1 MSEELL
7 VASTDLRLY
16 QTTDEETLI
25 WSWKLSSPAAIASF
39 SPDSTL
45 IASNGRYDRLLKI
58 WRRLSYGLDDVRFD
72 FSYLSHPATV
82 TGIQWRASSPSC
94 QAADNVLYTICADN
108 KVRVWTAT
116 EPHASQVL
124 QLWTE
129 IDIRESIQPRHLDP
143 VHDSSA
149 RYVFFVHSYDFKSAI
164 DAAYKNIDDD
174 EQQRKHVLEHLAEI
188 SDRTPEIC
196 VVLDD
201 RGHMSAWGMENIE
214 KRVRSTTDVFNFAHF
229 ENCNILRES
238 KMAAS
243 LGFVQFL
250 TFCTDEPEIGYAVLA
265 HHFDGRI
272 VWLEGYLNDFFDPT
286 QSEALLQ
293 VKALWTGHEGSIK
306 KIQRTI
312 SGQALISRTNDNESL
327 IWKQRHDTDAMA
339 LTRQSL
345 LDSSEHIHRTWL
357 LANGNFTINLHHQS
371 ISLWDTRS
379 LTAIQIARCEY
390 QIVGKP
396 LCLLQLPSSESTLS
410 TKYLATISSNMKGIV
425 WELVLPIDKETKL
438 PAMRQFCSFDL
449 GMSDNLAFV
458 IPVDPAGSA
467 PIAPGFLDTFAK
479 DVALSYTNSGILHT
493 WTAKVNPTVES
504 VDWLLTSTVET
515 GIDRPFLASGSSIRK
530 IALVNESRNG
540 LTIWDSRSGQLEY
553 GKEYPA
559 QEMVQ
564 DLDWTS
570 TPDEQSILA
579 LGFAHKVII
588 LAQMRYDYLDNG
600 PAWVPIREINIRD
613 STPHQIGDSTW
624 LGSGNLVVGAGT
636 QLFIYDK
643 LITTSD
649 EMVTD
654 LLLPTHGHTYVDLF
668 DVVALL
674 NGPLPL
680 YHPQFLAQCI
690 LAGKHA
696 LVSKIIVSLNNSLKF
711 SAGDHVDSLLD
722 ISLEQFIV
730 NEQVF
735 LKFILLYSSL
745 TNIGSLTELSE
756 GETGSLCRS

>member
-1 MSEELL
+1 MDDEIKTACSLSWGISEELL
-7 VASTDLRLY
+7 VASFDLRLY
-16 QTTDEETLI
+16 QTDDDENLI
-25 WSWKLSSPAAIASF
+25 WSRKLSSPAAIATF

-58 WRRLSYGLDDVRFD
+58 WRRLSYGSNDVRFD

-82 TGIQWRASSPSC
+82 TGIQWRATHPSC
-94 QAADNVLYTICADN
+94 QALDNVLYTICADN

-116 EPHASQVL
+116 DPHASQVL

-143 VHDSSA
+143 MHDSNA
-149 RYVFFVHSYDFKSAI
+149 RYVFFIHSYDFKSAV
-164 DAAYKNIDDD
+164 DAAYKNIESN
-174 EQQRKHVLEHLAEI
+174 EQQRKHVLEHLTEI
-188 SDRTPEIC
+188 SDRKPEIC

-201 RGHMSAWGMENIE
+201 HGHMSAWGMENIE
-214 KRVRSTTDVFNFAHF
+214 KMARTTTDVFNFAHI
-229 ENCNILRES
+229 ENCNILHAS
-238 KMAAS
+238 KTAPS
-243 LGFVQFL
+243 LGCVRFL
-250 TFCTDEPEIGYAVLA
+250 TFCIGEPEIGYTVLA

-272 VWLEGYLNDFFDPT
+272 VWLEGDLSDFFDPT
-286 QSEALLQ
+286 QGKALLH
-293 VKALWTGHEGSIK
+293 VRALWTGHEGSIK

-312 SGQALISRTNDNESL
+312 SGQALISRTNDNEGL
-327 IWKQRHDTDAMA
+327 IWKQRHSEHGMA
-339 LTRQSL
+339 LTRQSF
-345 LDSSEHIHRTWL
+345 LDSPEHIHRTWL
-357 LANGNFTINLHHQS
+357 LANGNFTANLHHQS
-371 ISLWDTRS
+371 ISLWNTMAF
-379 LTAIQIARCEY
+379 TAIQIARCEY
-390 QIVGKP
+390 HIVGKP
-396 LCLLQLPSSESTLS
+396 LCLLQLPSPDSTSS
-410 TKYLATISSNMKGIV
+410 TRYLATVSSSMKGIV
-425 WELVLPIDKETKL
+425 WEVVLPSGSDTTQQT
-438 PAMRQFCSFDL
+438 MRQFCSFDL
-449 GMSDNLAFV
+449 GMSDDLAFV

-467 PIAPGFLDTFAK
+467 PIASGFLDTFAK

-493 WTAKVNPTVES
+493 WTAKVNSKVET

-530 IALVNESRNG
+530 VALINEYRNG

-553 GKEYPA
+553 DKEYPA

-579 LGFAHKVII
+579 VGFAYKVII
-588 LAQMRYDYLDNG
+588 LAQIRYDYLDNG
-600 PAWVPIREINIRD
+600 PAWAPIREIYIRD
-613 STPHQIGDSTW
+613 STPHPIGDSTW
-624 LGSGNLVVGAGT
+624 LGNGNLVVGAGT

-654 LLLPTHGHTYVDLF
+654 LSLPTHGHTSVDLF

-696 LVSKIIVSLNNSLKF
+696 LVSKIIVSLNKTLKF
-711 SAGDHVDSLLD
+711 SAGDQVDSLLD
-722 ISLEQFIV
+722 IALEQFIV
-730 NEQVF
+730 DEQVF
-735 LKFILLYSSL
+735 
-745 TNIGSLTELSE
+745 
-756 GETGSLCRS
+756 

>member
-1 MSEELL
+1 M
-7 VASTDLRLY
+7 ASSNLRLY
-16 QTTDEETLI
+16 QTDDKETLI
-25 WSWKLSSPAAIASF
+25 WSRKLSSPAEIATF

-45 IASNGRYDRLLKI
+45 IASTGRYDRLLKI
-58 WRRLSYGLDDVRFD
+58 WRRLSYGSDDVRFD

-82 TGIQWRASSPSC
+82 TGIHWRAAHPNC
-94 QAADNVLYTICADN
+94 HAVENILYTTCADN

-116 EPHASQVL
+116 DPHASQVL
-124 QLWTE
+124 QIWAE
-129 IDIRESIQPRHLDP
+129 IDIRQSIQPRHLDP
-143 VHDSSA
+143 MHDSDA
-149 RYVFFVHSYDFKSAI
+149 RYVFFIDSHDFKSAI
-164 DAAYKNIDDD
+164 DGAYKSMDND
-174 EQQRKHVLEHLAEI
+174 EQQRKHVLEHLTEI
-188 SDRTPEIC
+188 SERKPEIC

-201 RGHMSAWGMENIE
+201 HGHMSALGMENIG
-214 KRVRSTTDVFNFAHF
+214 KRARTTTDVFNFAHV
-229 ENCNILRES
+229 ENCNILHAS
-238 KMAAS
+238 KTAPS
-243 LGFVQFL
+243 PGCVRFL
-250 TFCTDEPEIGYAVLA
+250 TFCTDEHETGYAVLA

-272 VWLEGYLNDFFDPT
+272 VWLEGRLNDFFDPT
-286 QSEALLQ
+286 QGKALLH

-312 SGQALISRTNDNESL
+312 SGQALISRTNDNEGL
-327 IWKQRHDTDAMA
+327 IWKQKHSKNGMA
-339 LTRQSL
+339 LTRQSI
-345 LDSSEHIHRTWL
+345 LDSPEHIHRTWL
-357 LANGNFTINLHHQS
+357 LANGNFSANLHHKS
-371 ISLWDTRS
+371 ISLWNTR
-379 LTAIQIARCEY
+379 TFRAIQVARCEY
-390 QIVGKP
+390 KVVGKP
-396 LCLLQLPSSESTLS
+396 LCLLQLPSPDSPDSTS
-410 TKYLATISSNMKGIV
+410 SVNYLATVSSSMRGVV
-425 WELVLPIDKETKL
+425 WEVDIPSGSDTMQPTI
-438 PAMRQFCSFDL
+438 RQFCSFDL
-449 GMSDNLAFV
+449 GISDDLAFV

-467 PIAPGFLDTFAK
+467 PIASGFLDTFAK
-479 DVALSYTNSGILHT
+479 DIALSYTNSGILHT
-493 WTAKVNPTVES
+493 WTAKVNAKVGA

-530 IALVNESRNG
+530 IALINESRSG

-553 GKEYPA
+553 DKEYSA

-579 LGFAHKVII
+579 VGFAHKVII
-588 LAQMRYDYLDNG
+588 LAQIRYDYLDKG
-600 PAWVPIREINIRD
+600 PAWAPIREIYIRD
-613 STPHQIGDSTW
+613 STPHPIGDSTW

-654 LLLPTHGHTYVDLF
+654 LSLPTHGRASVDLF

-696 LVSKIIVSLNNSLKF
+696 LVSKIIVSLNKILNF

-722 ISLEQFIV
+722 MSLEQFIV
-730 NEQVF
+730 DEQV
-735 LKFILLYSSL
+735 IW
-745 TNIGSLTELSE
+745 LSFFF
-756 GETGSLCRS
+756 G